1 MDETI
6 SESKFVLNQNLFRG
20 RQQALPEEKPDK
32 PGNLN
37 KTYIQKYIQQSLD
50 DNILCC
56 QGKLKY

>member
-6 SESKFVLNQNLFRG
+6 YESKFVLNQNLFRG

-37 KTYIQKYIQQSLD
+37 KTYIQKYIQ
-50 DNILCC
+50 
-56 QGKLKY
+56 